1 MLKLVQHVKH
11 MQKEGKNEVL
21 MLTRNRIYLYDGA
34 NVLTLDIPTTIVSD
48 LDIKDRDGLINL
60 ITTFI
65 QNNKL
70 LPAQIYFVLAES
82 ICFFKDIQIESSSD
96 LVKTEEM
103 VTEFTES
110 IPFSSV
116 LAKTYKSVNMWR
128 VVGSNQDLIDTIF
141 EAFADRGF
149 GLSALVPAII
159 FVDLASVT
167 ELTIDK
173 AQIILSKKELAVE
186 NSMVGEQ
193 KVLDQQLTTTQ
204 TAVPKNKLL
213 PYLIATFSIL
223 VIILIYLVVTRL

>member
-1 MLKLVQHVKH
+1 

-21 MLTRNRIYLYDGA
+21 MLTRNRIYLYDGTTI
-34 NVLTLDIPTTIVSD
+34 LTLDIPTTIVSD

-110 IPFSSV
+110 VPFSSV

-213 PYLIATFSIL
+213 PYLIVAFSIL

>member
-1 MLKLVQHVKH
+1 

-21 MLTRNRIYLYDGA
+21 MLTRNRIYLYDGTTI
-34 NVLTLDIPTTIVSD
+34 LTLDIPTTIVSD

-213 PYLIATFSIL
+213 PYLIVAFSIL

>member
-1 MLKLVQHVKH
+1 

-21 MLTRNRIYLYDGA
+21 MLTRNRIYLYDGTTI
-34 NVLTLDIPTTIVSD
+34 LTLDIPTTIVGD

-213 PYLIATFSIL
+213 PYLIVAFSVL